1 VGKLA
6 EVGYLSARVAPAE
19 KAHGRDE
26 EEAAFNKE
34 LAAVEPVD
42 GITFQGGVGE
52 KTMKEKSHGGG
63 IDAEM
68 KRLPQMPAQPETKVR
83 SDDHEGEE
91 IEGNGTNGVFERLA
105 GRVDRVEKVHDAK
118 PRVFVQK
125 QNGRMQKRYRKSDI
139 ARPIVEPE
147 IVEPMVR
154 PGAMRA
160 IPKRHQHP
168 EQKVQSNHANGY
180 EADIGGKVEDGYAHG
195 QQSTRIG
202 LETAQDALTFRGVN
216 HGSKEQC

>member
-1 VGKLA
+1 M
-6 EVGYLSARVAPAE
+6 GYLSARVAPAE
-19 KAHGRDE
+19 QTDDRDQD
-26 EEAAFNKE
+26 AAKLHKE

-52 KTMKEKSHGGG
+52 KTMKEKSHGGE

-139 ARPIVEPE
+139 ARPIVDAEV
-147 IVEPMVR
+147 VEPAMG

-160 IPKRHQHP
+160 VAEGHEHAEQH
-168 EQKVQSNHANGY
+168 VQRDRPNSD
-180 EADIGGKVEDGYAHG
+180 EADIGRKVEDGEAHG
-195 QQSTRIG
+195 RREPSIG
-202 LETAQDALTFRGVN
+202 LETA
-216 HGSKEQC
+216 